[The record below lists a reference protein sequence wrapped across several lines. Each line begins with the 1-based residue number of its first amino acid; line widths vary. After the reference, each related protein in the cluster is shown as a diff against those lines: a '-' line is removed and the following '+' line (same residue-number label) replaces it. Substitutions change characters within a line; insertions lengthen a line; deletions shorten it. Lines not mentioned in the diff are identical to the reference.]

1 MPQPWRSDA
10 EPKRSVGVVSPNRGV
25 HPARR
30 RDSSTSRP
38 ARVARARTITRSTTG
53 MGTTNGNATLSASS
67 LSPSPP
73 SREFFLCRVR
83 EGRSRWAATDRP
95 TSENGVRCRGP
106 RHLSAAARHR
116 WIGAVGVDGLGGSKR
131 SNTAQQTTGAA
142 KATATFF
149 FCQCFFLRGSSA
161 SLTPVIKGSFTQ

>member
-95 TSENGVRCRGP
+95 LTNP
-106 RHLSAAARHR
+106 RHLSAAARDIEYFFIFCGSR
-116 WIGAVGVDGLGGSKR
+116 SVDGWLL
-131 SNTAQQTTGAA
+131 AVEP
-142 KATATFF
+142 
-149 FCQCFFLRGSSA
+149 SSA
-161 SLTPVIKGSFTQ
+161 DDRCRKRHS